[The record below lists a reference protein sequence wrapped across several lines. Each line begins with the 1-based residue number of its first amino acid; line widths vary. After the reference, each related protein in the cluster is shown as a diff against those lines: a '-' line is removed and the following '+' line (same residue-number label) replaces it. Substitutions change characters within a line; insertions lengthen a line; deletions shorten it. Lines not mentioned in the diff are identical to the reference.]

1 MEDGLNISSSTVT
14 INKQIMVDMSLKN
27 APDRELF
34 DLEVDNGS
42 SFIKLPIFTKVYLKG
57 YWGNGLDEVNL
68 QSLEMPRPPS
78 GSNRIWYKFFGTLK
92 AGPSTIYS
100 INRD

>member
-1 MEDGLNISSSTVT
+1 
-14 INKQIMVDMSLKN
+14 MSLSS

-42 SFIKLPIFTKVYLKG
+42 SFIKFPIFNKFDLKG
-57 YWGNGLDEVNL
+57 YWDKGFDEVNL
-68 QSLEMPRPPS
+68 QSFEMPRPPS
-78 GSNRIWYKFFGTLK
+78 GLNRIWFKFFGTLK